1 VVVFDISSADKVD
14 QMKEAVSTIKTD
26 VSAREKS
33 SNISLLLVGDIN
45 SEQ

>member
-1 VVVFDISSADKVD
+1 MVVFDISSADKVD
-14 QMKEAVSTIKTD
+14 QMKEAVSTIKAD
-26 VSAREKS
+26 VNKKS